1 MDIYS
6 SSQTDEITQALNK
19 GKTVAFGTD
28 TVFGL
33 ACIIGNNEAIERIY
47 TQKRREKS
55 KKLPMMFSSVDMMNH
70 YVKISPKTK
79 NLINKFSPG
88 PITYILETIDSKETI
103 ACRIPNDEWIIDLIN
118 KINKPLYVTSANISG
133 EENILKY
140 EEVKDKVEADVL
152 VKKDAKGDKASTIV
166 DATNNYQIFKPNTC
180 LCYNVYWVFIFLY
193 HCEERILWL
202 IKKI

>member
-6 SSQTDEITQALNK
+6 SSQIDEIIQALNK

-33 ACIIGNNEAIERIY
+33 ACIIGNNEAVERIY
-47 TQKRREKS
+47 VQKRRDKS
-55 KKLPMMFSSVDMMNH
+55 KKLPMMFSNIDMMNQ

-88 PITYILETIDSKETI
+88 PITYILEAIDSKGTI
-103 ACRIPNDEWIIDLIN
+103 ACRIPNDEWIINLID

-133 EENILKY
+133 EDNLLKY
-140 EEVKDKVEADVL
+140 EEVKEKIEADVI
-152 VKKDAKGDKASTIV
+152 VKKDAKGDVASTIV
-166 DATNNYQIFKPNTC
+166 DATNNYQILRQGPITE
-180 LCYNVYWVFIFLY
+180 LQ
-193 HCEERILWL
+193 
-202 IKKI
+202 IKEIIK